1 MVTFEVPGDPHGKG
15 RPKFARRGNFVQTY
29 TDAKTVSYEDLV
41 RFHANIAMIDL
52 APIEGPVAVYI
63 YIKLAVPKSYSK
75 KRTEACLSGLERP
88 TKKPDWDNVAKSICD
103 AMNGIV
109 YQDDTQIVDA
119 YVTKVYAANSGVD
132 VGVKFKGNK

>member
-1 MVTFEVPGDPHGKG
+1 VVTFEVPGDPHGKG

-41 RFHANIAMIDL
+41 RFHANLAMIDL

>member
-29 TDAKTVSYEDLV
+29 TDKKTASYEDLI
-41 RFHANIAMIDL
+41 RFHANIAMVDL
-52 APIEGPVAVYI
+52 APLESAVAVYI

-109 YQDDTQIVDA
+109 YMDDTQIVDA
-119 YVTKVYAANSGVD
+119 HVTKVYAANAGVD
-132 VGVKFKGNK
+132 VGVKEIE

>member
-119 YVTKVYAANSGVD
+119 YVTKVYSANSGVD
-132 VGVKFKGNK
+132 VGVKEIK

>member
-1 MVTFEVPGDPHGKG
+1 
-15 RPKFARRGNFVQTY
+15 
-29 TDAKTVSYEDLV
+29 
-41 RFHANIAMIDL
+41 
-52 APIEGPVAVYI
+52 
-63 YIKLAVPKSYSK
+63 VPKSYSK

-119 YVTKVYAANSGVD
+119 YVTKVYSANSGVD
-132 VGVKFKGNK
+132 VGVKEIK

>member
-1 MVTFEVPGDPHGKG
+1 VVTFEVPGDPHGKG

-29 TDAKTVSYEDLV
+29 TDKKTTSYENLV
-41 RFHANIAMIDL
+41 RFHANIAMVDL
-52 APIEGPVAVYI
+52 APLENAVAVYI

-109 YQDDTQIVDA
+109 YMDDTQIVDA
-119 YVTKVYAANSGVD
+119 HVTKVYAANAGVD
-132 VGVKFKGNK
+132 VGVKEIE

>member
-1 MVTFEVPGDPHGKG
+1 VVTFEVPGDPHGKG

-41 RFHANIAMIDL
+41 RFHANLAMIDL

-132 VGVKFKGNK
+132 VGVKQI

>member
-1 MVTFEVPGDPHGKG
+1 MLTFEVPGDPHGKG

-29 TDAKTVSYEDLV
+29 TDKKTANYEELV
-41 RFHANIAMIDL
+41 KFHANTAMVDL
-52 APIEGPVAVYI
+52 DPLKGAVAVYI

-109 YQDDTQIVDA
+109 YMDDTQIVDA
-119 YVTKVYAANSGVD
+119 HVTKVYATNAGVD
-132 VGVKFKGNK
+132 VGVKQI

>member
-1 MVTFEVPGDPHGKG
+1 MLTFEVPGDPHGKG

-29 TDAKTVSYEDLV
+29 TDKKTTSYEDLV
-41 RFHANIAMIDL
+41 RFHANIAMVDL
-52 APIEGPVAVYI
+52 DLLKGAVAVYI

-109 YQDDTQIVDA
+109 YMDDTQIVDA
-119 YVTKVYAANSGVD
+119 HVTKVYAANAGVD
-132 VGVKFKGNK
+132 IGVKEI

>member
-1 MVTFEVPGDPHGKG
+1 MPGDPHGKG

-29 TDAKTVSYEDLV
+29 TDKKTTSYEELV
-41 RFHANIAMIDL
+41 KFYANIAMVDL
-52 APIEGPVAVYI
+52 DPLQGAVAVYI

-109 YQDDTQIVDA
+109 YMDDTQIVDA
-119 YVTKVYAANSGVD
+119 HVTKVYAANAGVD
-132 VGVKFKGNK
+132 VGVKEI

>member
-1 MVTFEVPGDPHGKG
+1 VVTFEVPGDPHGKG

-29 TDAKTVSYEDLV
+29 TDKKTTSYEDLV
-41 RFHANIAMIDL
+41 RFHANIAMVDL
-52 APIEGPVAVYI
+52 APLESAVAVYI

-75 KRTEACLSGLERP
+75 KRSEACLSGLERP

-109 YQDDTQIVDA
+109 YIDDTQIVDA
-119 YVTKVYAANSGVD
+119 HVTKVYAANAGVD
-132 VGVKFKGNK
+132 VGVKEIK

>member
-1 MVTFEVPGDPHGKG
+1 MLTFEVPGDPHGKG

-29 TDAKTVSYEDLV
+29 TDKKTTSYEDLV
-41 RFHANIAMIDL
+41 KFHANIAMVDL
-52 APIEGPVAVYI
+52 DPLQNAVAVYI

-109 YQDDTQIVDA
+109 YMDDTQIVDA
-119 YVTKVYAANSGVD
+119 HVTKVYAANAGVD
-132 VGVKFKGNK
+132 VGVKEI

>member
-29 TDAKTVSYEDLV
+29 TDKKTTSYEDLV
-41 RFHANIAMIDL
+41 RFHANIAMVDL
-52 APIEGPVAVYI
+52 APLESAVAVYI

-75 KRTEACLSGLERP
+75 KRSEACLSGLERP

-109 YQDDTQIVDA
+109 YIDDTQIVDA
-119 YVTKVYAANSGVD
+119 HVTKVYAANAGVD
-132 VGVKFKGNK
+132 VGVKEIK

>member
-1 MVTFEVPGDPHGKG
+1 MLTFEVPGDPHGKG

-29 TDAKTVSYEDLV
+29 TDKKTTSYEDLV
-41 RFHANIAMIDL
+41 RFHANIAMVDL
-52 APIEGPVAVYI
+52 APLESAVAVYI

-109 YQDDTQIVDA
+109 YMDDTQIVDA
-119 YVTKVYAANSGVD
+119 HVTKVYAANAGVD
-132 VGVKFKGNK
+132 VGVKEIE

>member
-29 TDAKTVSYEDLV
+29 TDKKTASYEDLV
-41 RFHANIAMIDL
+41 RFHANIAMVDL
-52 APIEGPVAVYI
+52 APIEGAVAVYI

-109 YQDDTQIVDA
+109 YMDDTQIVDA
-119 YVTKVYAANSGVD
+119 HVTKVYAANAGVD
-132 VGVKFKGNK
+132 VGVKEIE

>member
-1 MVTFEVPGDPHGKG
+1 VLTFEVPGDPHGKG

-29 TDAKTVSYEDLV
+29 TDKKTASYEDLV
-41 RFHANIAMIDL
+41 KFYANIAMVDL
-52 APIEGPVAVYI
+52 DPLQGAVAVYI

-109 YQDDTQIVDA
+109 YMDDTQIVDA
-119 YVTKVYAANSGVD
+119 HVTKVYAANAGVD
-132 VGVKFKGNK
+132 IGVKEI

>member
-29 TDAKTVSYEDLV
+29 TDKKTTSYEDLV
-41 RFHANIAMIDL
+41 RFHANIAMVDL
-52 APIEGPVAVYI
+52 APLESAVAVYI

-109 YQDDTQIVDA
+109 YMDDTQIVDA
-119 YVTKVYAANSGVD
+119 HVTKVYAANAGVD
-132 VGVKFKGNK
+132 VGVKEIE

>member
-29 TDAKTVSYEDLV
+29 TDKKTTSYEDLV
-41 RFHANIAMIDL
+41 RFHANIAMVDF
-52 APIEGPVAVYI
+52 APLESAVAVYI

-75 KRTEACLSGLERP
+75 KRTEACLSGLVRP

-109 YQDDTQIVDA
+109 YMDDTQIVDA
-119 YVTKVYAANSGVD
+119 HVTKVYAANAGVD
-132 VGVKFKGNK
+132 VGVKEIK

>member
-1 MVTFEVPGDPHGKG
+1 MLTFEVPGDPHGKG

-29 TDAKTVSYEDLV
+29 TDKKTTSYEDLV
-41 RFHANIAMIDL
+41 RFHANIAMVDL
-52 APIEGPVAVYI
+52 APLESAVAVYI

-75 KRTEACLSGLERP
+75 KRSEACLSGLERP

-109 YQDDTQIVDA
+109 YIDDTQIVDA
-119 YVTKVYAANSGVD
+119 HVTKVYAANAGVD
-132 VGVKFKGNK
+132 VGVKEIK

>member
-29 TDAKTVSYEDLV
+29 TDKKTTSYEDLV
-41 RFHANIAMIDL
+41 RFHANIAMVDL
-52 APIEGPVAVYI
+52 APLKSAVAVYI

-109 YQDDTQIVDA
+109 YMDDTQIVDA
-119 YVTKVYAANSGVD
+119 HVTKVYAASAGVD
-132 VGVKFKGNK
+132 VGVKEIK

>member
-1 MVTFEVPGDPHGKG
+1 VLTFEVPGDPHGKG

-29 TDAKTVSYEDLV
+29 TDKKTASYEDLV
-41 RFHANIAMIDL
+41 KFHANIAMVDL
-52 APIEGPVAVYI
+52 DPLKGAVAVYI

-109 YQDDTQIVDA
+109 YMDDTQIVDA
-119 YVTKVYAANSGVD
+119 HVTKVYAANAGVD
-132 VGVKFKGNK
+132 VGVKEI